1 MVRWHIIR
9 HTRINP
15 LSANFPKRSNTPKQ
29 FIDKLCT
36 NCLSVFDHFVGMAL
50 KELKNF
56 VAQDSVLKC
65 NTRLSFYYR
74 YLVEV
79 MAWHKPCGFYALNT
93 IFWVIWK
100 YSLVEK
106 KIKQKIMKQIWSN
119 KSTCLKKLIES
130 FQRSIIKI
138 WK

>member
-15 LSANFPKRSNTPKQ
+15 LSANFPKWSNTLKQ

-36 NCLSVFDHFVGMAL
+36 NCLSVFDLFVGLAL

-74 YLVEV
+74 YLVEE
-79 MAWHKPCGFYALNT
+79 MAWHKACGFYALNT
-93 IFWVIWK
+93 IFLVIWK

-106 KIKQKIMKQIWSN
+106 KSNKWKITKQIRSN
-119 KSTCLKKLIES
+119 KSTSLKKLIES
-130 FQRSIIKI
+130 F
-138 WK
+138 